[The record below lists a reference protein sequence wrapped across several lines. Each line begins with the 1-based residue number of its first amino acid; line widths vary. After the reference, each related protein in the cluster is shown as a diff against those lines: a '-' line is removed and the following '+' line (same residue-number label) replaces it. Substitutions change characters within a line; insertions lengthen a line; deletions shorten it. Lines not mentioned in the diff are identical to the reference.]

1 MAKWKFLIFG
11 TSKLY
16 SISDIIFQTAKRAI
30 IFGHII
36 PNLFNVNT
44 WLNLRWFSVYHL
56 KNINLLLKKSNYK
69 IGYFEGSTF
78 FKSFW
83 SVIFYVTNDQTSNVN
98 SFSWSRPFLNNRI
111 SLYIFLCMQD
121 KRRKKARWSDCL
133 CSFEFSLNKAFVT

>member
-1 MAKWKFLIFG
+1 MKIFNFWHF
-11 TSKLY
+11 KV
-16 SISDIIFQTAKRAI
+16 IFH
-30 IFGHII
+30 FGYYI
-36 PNLFNVNT
+36 PNGQTSYNIWAQLFPT
-44 WLNLRWFSVYHL
+44 CLTLTHGFSVYHL